1 MPMVSRGA
9 LGQVR
14 RNGVQKRVRLVPH
27 SREFIMLYRPFAT
40 CLLAAATL
48 SGCGIVPLDAQ
59 WKDPAHPAESLRG
72 TTVLVVCES
81 DEQVVKQMCQ
91 DRVAAELRA
100 LGANTAMVPHSLD
113 TSSPTRLSDEAR
125 AVKAGTIF
133 STRLSPD
140 VPRYSGSSGVS
151 VGLGMG
157 GGFGRGGFGGVG
169 VSAPIGG
176 SHISQ
181 GYVANASL
189 SEVATGRLMWTAK
202 ASTQRSDDLNWQV
215 DSLTKAVVGGAQQ
228 AGFF

>member
-1 MPMVSRGA
+1 
-9 LGQVR
+9 
-14 RNGVQKRVRLVPH
+14 
-27 SREFIMLYRPFAT
+27 MLYRPLAT
-40 CLLAAATL
+40 ISLTTAAAL
-48 SGCGIVPLDAQ
+48 AGCGIAPLDAQ

-100 LGANTAMVPHSLD
+100 LGANTALVPYSVD
-113 TSSPTRLSDEAR
+113 PTATRLSDEAR
-125 AVKAGTIF
+125 AVKARAIF
-133 STRLSPD
+133 STKLSPD
-140 VPRYSGSSGVS
+140 VPRYGSSSGVS
-151 VGLGMG
+151 VGFGMG
-157 GGFGRGGFGGVG
+157 GGFGHRGFGGVG

-176 SHISQ
+176 SRISQ

-189 SEVATGRLMWTAK
+189 SDVASGRLMWTGK
-202 ASTQRSDDLNWQV
+202 ASTRSSEDLNWQV